1 MMFSTLEEAWS
12 GRASSNRRVTEGFD
26 QQQPPQQHA
35 RFTCERKLDDVM
47 KCPQCRARLSEMFSP
62 AAGLAPLGLAPLGLD
77 HLYRRALKL
86 LRQFRKP
93 DEGNQLI
100 VAAAVLVLLLVLF
113 DGI

>member
-1 MMFSTLEEAWS
+1 MFSTLEEAWS

-26 QQQPPQQHA
+26 QQQPPQQPPQQHA

-62 AAGLAPLGLAPLGLD
+62 AAGSASGLD